1 MPLTFVADNVDYDS
15 IKRLIKDHTTPGRGK
30 AISIPG
36 QSGEVESDFE
46 DAFFRLLCEQHDRIG
61 LFVKSKSGEID
72 RRLGKSIQ
80 LSVCNPNLTYS
91 KII

>member
-1 MPLTFVADNVDYDS
+1 MLTSITENVDYDS
-15 IKRLIKDHTTPGRGK
+15 IKRLIKEHTTPGRGK

-36 QSGEVESDFE
+36 QTSEVESDFE
-46 DAFFRLLCEQHDRIG
+46 DALFQLLCEQHDRIG

-72 RRLGKSIQ
+72 RRLGKLLQ
-80 LSVCNPNLTYS
+80 LLVYGLELTHL